1 MDKFQDFTGQQRV
14 AKLLE
19 MLLKR
24 DDAMLPAFCQALI
37 DTGQAHIAQRLGY
50 QGESRQLLISLKLV
64 ARQR

>member
-50 QGESRQLLISLKLV
+50 QGESDSH
-64 ARQR
+64 